1 MRQQLADATSE
12 FVGKRH
18 SLTLRQTPRWA
29 QSLVIILTIFGGS
42 TLLASYLI
50 KIDEVITV
58 SGSLRPLGGAREV
71 LAPVTANL
79 ANVEVADG
87 DSVQKDQILA
97 IYDTRNANIRKK
109 NLEEQLSLAKKS
121 LSQNLDLLEIE
132 KEALSR
138 AYIFSEDIAARYKK
152 LAELGASSEI
162 NQLSQEKGLED
173 MRSQLARL
181 DKQKTE
187 IQLQYDQRIKGLT
200 SDLSQVQ
207 LLLNNSIIKSPI
219 SGVVFDLDASAN
231 QVATLG
237 KPLMKLVPS
246 SATKAEVF
254 VSNRDIGFVQ
264 VGQDA
269 RVRVDAYPYTKFGD
283 LNGKVSRIGADALEP
298 DATNPSYRFP
308 VTIKLNAIV
317 LNSNGRN
324 LPLKP
329 GMSVQANLR
338 LREKRLISIVTDLF
352 SRNVEGLKSL
362 RD

>member
-1 MRQQLADATSE
+1 MDNKYTS
-12 FVGKRH
+12 GK
-18 SLTLRQTPRWA
+18 
-29 QSLVIILTIFGGS
+29 
-42 TLLASYLI
+42 
-50 KIDEVITV
+50 
-58 SGSLRPLGGAREV
+58 
-71 LAPVTANL
+71 
-79 ANVEVADG
+79 
-87 DSVQKDQILA
+87 
-97 IYDTRNANIRKK
+97 
-109 NLEEQLSLAKKS
+109 
-121 LSQNLDLLEIE
+121 
-132 KEALSR
+132 
-138 AYIFSEDIAARYKK
+138 
-152 LAELGASSEI
+152 
-162 NQLSQEKGLED
+162 EKGLED

>member
-29 QSLVIILTIFGGS
+29 QSLILILTIFGGS
-42 TLLASYLI
+42 ALLASYII

-58 SGSLRPLGGAREV
+58 AGSLRPLGGAREV
-71 LAPVTANL
+71 LAPVTATL
-79 ANVEVADG
+79 EKIEVADG
-87 DSVQKDQILA
+87 DVVQRNQILA
-97 IYDTRNANIRKK
+97 IYDTRNALIKQK

-121 LSQNLDLLEIE
+121 LGQNLELLEIE
-132 KEALSR
+132 KKALSR
-138 AYIFSEDIAARYKK
+138 AYLFSKDIAERYRK
-152 LAELGASSEI
+152 LAEIGAASEI
-162 NQLSQEKGLED
+162 NQLSQEKSLAD
-173 MRSQLARL
+173 VRSQLARL

-187 IQLQYDQRIKGLT
+187 IQLQYDQRIKSLT
-200 SDLSQVQ
+200 SDLSQVK
-207 LLLNNSIIKSPI
+207 LLLDNSVIKSPI
-219 SGVVFDLDASAN
+219 SGVVFDLDASPN

-254 VSNRDIGFVQ
+254 VSNRDIGFVE

-283 LNGKVSRIGADALEP
+283 LDGKVSRIAADALEP
-298 DATNPSYRFP
+298 DATNPAYRFP
-308 VTIKLNAIV
+308 VIINLDSLV
-317 LNSNGRN
+317 LKSNGRN
-324 LPLKP
+324 LPLKS

-352 SRNVEGLKSL
+352 SRNVDGLKSL

>member
-29 QSLVIILTIFGGS
+29 QSLILILTIFGGS
-42 TLLASYLI
+42 ALIASYLI

-79 ANVEVADG
+79 AKIEVADG

-97 IYDTRNANIRKK
+97 VYDTRNANIRKR

-121 LSQNLDLLEIE
+121 LSQNLELLEIE
-132 KEALSR
+132 KESLSR
-138 AYIFSEDIAARYKK
+138 AYTFSKDIAARYKS
-152 LAELGASSEI
+152 LAELGATSEI

-187 IQLQYDQRIKGLT
+187 LQLQYDQRIKSFT

-207 LLLNNSIIKSPI
+207 LLLDNSVIKSPI
-219 SGVVFDLDASAN
+219 SGVVFDLDADPN

-283 LNGKVSRIGADALEP
+283 LDGKVSRIAADALEP

-308 VTIKLNAIV
+308 ITIKLNTIV

-352 SRNVEGLKSL
+352 SRNIDGLKSL

>member
-29 QSLVIILTIFGGS
+29 QGLILILTIFGGS
-42 TLLASYLI
+42 ALLASCII

-58 SGSLRPLGGAREV
+58 SGALRPLGGAREV

-79 ANVEVADG
+79 EKIEVEDG
-87 DSVQKDQILA
+87 DLVKKDQILA
-97 IYDTRNANIRKK
+97 IYDTENAVIRQL
-109 NLEEQLSLAKKS
+109 NLKEQLVLSQKS
-121 LSQNLDLLEIE
+121 LTQNLDLLKIE
-132 KEALSR
+132 RDSLSR
-138 AYIFSEDIAARYKK
+138 SYLFSVDIAARYKK
-152 LAELGASSEI
+152 LAEQGASSEI
-162 NQLSQEKGLED
+162 NQLSQEKGLAD
-173 MRSQLARL
+173 IKSQIARL

-187 IQLQYDQRIKGLT
+187 LELQYQQRIKTLNYE
-200 SDLSQVQ
+200 LSQVQ
-207 LLLNNSIIKSPI
+207 ILLDNSIIKAPI
-219 SGVVFDLDASAN
+219 SGTIFDLDASPD

-246 SATKAEVF
+246 SAAKAEVF
-254 VSNRDIGFVQ
+254 VSNRDIGFVK
-264 VGQDA
+264 VGQEA
-269 RVRVDAYPYTKFGD
+269 RVRVDAYPFTKFGD
-283 LNGKVSRIGADALEP
+283 LDGEVSRIGADALEP
-298 DATNPSYRFP
+298 DQTNPTYRFP
-308 VTIKLNAIV
+308 VVINLDSLV
-317 LNSNGRN
+317 LNSNGRE

-352 SRNVEGLKSL
+352 ARNVDGLKSL